1 MNTIVFQLAKS
12 QTMKLNIFFLL
23 SLIIGVFLFSG
34 CQKLENLDDLEASGI
49 DAEYAIPLFSTEFE
63 MGEVLE
69 NFDENSSVF
78 FDENGQAILR
88 YFGDF
93 TSSGSADL
101 FEVLSDIDNVFLPLE
116 DTISALPF
124 VAPDGITLD
133 FAILKSGGFRYAFAS
148 EHEED
153 VTVTV
158 AIPSLTRD
166 GEIFSH
172 TLNTVPYNDELPVTG
187 ALLTPLD
194 LSGYTLNVEE
204 DSIFVEFSAFR
215 ETSGFA
221 DTLSGFVVAFNDITA
236 SFIQGFL
243 GNQVFEFERD
253 TIEIDF
259 FENWTEGTLRF
270 EEPEINFFVKN
281 SFGFPVR
288 SSINVLDVISVNDE
302 IFPLSSPFIEA
313 GIDFA
318 YPDSSEIGTVKETN
332 FSFNNENSN
341 LSDLLE
347 AVPKAVDYDVDGL
360 TNPDGNTAIRGFM
373 TDSSFL
379 SLQVEAVLPVFGAV
393 SNFNVFDTIRV
404 ERFDFD
410 VDFEEYGDID
420 YAEFKLFS
428 ESNVPLNIDLQL
440 FFADENEQIIDS
452 LFTEMTPV
460 VTAATVD
467 GDGNTLEVA
476 TKEAFARVTEGRF
489 DRIREARNLFL
500 QTRFST
506 PESGMRSVRVTADQN
521 VKIGMGLKV
530 GVSR

>member
-1 MNTIVFQLAKS
+1 MAKS
-12 QTMKLNIFFLL
+12 QTMKINKPFLLVLVVTGIFFC
-23 SLIIGVFLFSG
+23 SG
-34 CQKLENLDDLEASGI
+34 CQKLENLDKLEATGI
-49 DAEYAIPLFSTEFE
+49 DAEYAIPLFSTDFN
-63 MGEVLE
+63 MGEVLD

-93 TSSGSADL
+93 TSSGSEDIFA
-101 FEVLSDIDNVFLPLE
+101 VLDVIDNIGLPLQ
-116 DTISALPF
+116 DTVSALPF

-133 FAILKSGGFRYAFAS
+133 YAILKSGGFRYGFTS
-148 EHEED
+148 DHEED
-153 VTVTV
+153 VTVSV
-158 AIPSLTRD
+158 SIPSFTKD

-172 TLNTVPYNDELPVTG
+172 TLNTSPYAGELPVAG

-204 DSIFVEFSAFR
+204 DSIYVEFSAYR
-215 ETSGFA
+215 ETSGFP
-221 DTLSGFVVAFNDITA
+221 DTLKGFFVVFNDISA
-236 SFIQGFL
+236 SFIQGYL
-243 GNQVFEFERD
+243 GNQVFEFDRD

-270 EEPEINFFVKN
+270 EDPTINFLIKN

-288 SSINVLDVISVNDE
+288 SEINVLDVISVNDE

-318 YPDSSEIGTVKETN
+318 YPQPDEIGCIKETS

-341 LSDLLE
+341 LVDLLQ
-347 AVPKAVDYDVDGL
+347 AVPKAVDYDIDGL

-373 TDSSFL
+373 TDSSLL
-379 SLQVEAVLPVFGAV
+379 SVQVEVILPVFGAV
-393 SNFNVFDTIRV
+393 SNFNVFDTIKV

-410 VDFEEYGDID
+410 VDFEEYGEVD
-420 YAEFKLFS
+420 YAEFKMFS
-428 ESNVPLNIDLQL
+428 ENSIPLNIDLQL
-440 FFADENEQIIDS
+440 FFADENERIIDS
-452 LFTEMTPV
+452 LFTEITPV

-467 GDGNTLEVA
+467 AAGNTVEK
-476 TKEAFARVTEGRF
+476 TIEEAFARVTEERF
-489 DRIREARNLFL
+489 EKIKEARNLFL
-500 QTRFST
+500 QARFST
-506 PESGMRSVRVTADQN
+506 PDAGMRSVRVTADQN

-530 GVSR
+530 GVTR

>member
-1 MNTIVFQLAKS
+1 MKINIAFLITLTIGA
-12 QTMKLNIFFLL
+12 FF
-23 SLIIGVFLFSG
+23 ISG
-34 CQKLENLDDLEASGI
+34 CQNLDKLDDLQVSGI

-63 MGEVLE
+63 MGEVLN

-78 FDENGQAILR
+78 FDENGQVILR

-93 TSSGSADL
+93 TSSGSEDIFA
-101 FEVLSDIDNVFLPLE
+101 VLSFINNVPLPLA

-124 VAPDGITLD
+124 AAPNGVTLD
-133 FAILKSGGFRYAFAS
+133 YAILKTGGFRYGFTS

-158 AIPSLTRD
+158 SIPSFSKD

-172 TLNTVPYNDELPVTG
+172 SLNTSNYTGTLPVVG
-187 ALLTPLD
+187 GLLTPLD

-204 DSIFVEFSAFR
+204 DSIYVEFSAFR
-215 ETSGFA
+215 ENSGFS
-221 DTLSGFVVAFNDITA
+221 DTLAGFFVVFNDITA
-236 SFIQGFL
+236 SFIQGYL
-243 GNQVFEFERD
+243 GNEVFEFDRD

-270 EEPEINFFVKN
+270 EDPTINFFVKN

-302 IFPLSSPFIEA
+302 IFPLSSPAIEA
-313 GIDFA
+313 GVDFA
-318 YPDSSEIGTVKETN
+318 YPRDDEIGEVKETN
-332 FSFNNENSN
+332 FTFNNENSN
-341 LSDLLE
+341 LVDLLE
-347 AVPKAVDYDVDGL
+347 AVPKAVDYDIDGL

-379 SLQVEAVLPVFGAV
+379 SVQVEVVLPVFGAV
-393 SNFNVFDTIRV
+393 SNYNVFDTIKI

-410 VDFEEYGDID
+410 VDFEEYGEID

-428 ESNVPLNIDLQL
+428 KNNIPLNIDLQL
-440 FFADENEQIIDS
+440 FFADENERIIDS
-452 LFTEMTPV
+452 LFTEITPV
-460 VTAATVD
+460 VTAASVD
-467 GDGNTLEVA
+467 ADGNTIEQ
-476 TKEAFARVTEGRF
+476 TTEEAFARVTDERF
-489 DRIREARNLFL
+489 EKIKEARNLFL
-500 QTRFST
+500 RARFST
-506 PESGMRSVRVTADQN
+506 PEAGMRSIRITADQN

-530 GVSR
+530 GVTR